1 MKSIFLT
8 IFILALLPLHA
19 MAESRS
25 IAIEV
30 YQSTNNNIE
39 LSIYSEVDNENRK
52 NISIDE
58 AIEILENAT
67 GWGSIVYVAIIVDGV
82 EIYEYIDVIQ
92 TIAENPWLFLSLLKD
107 KRGFGYH
114 ILEYYGIEQG
124 TPAE

>member
-1 MKSIFLT
+1 MKKVFLS

-25 IAIEV
+25 IAIEI
-30 YQSTNNNIE
+30 YQSINNNIE
-39 LSIYSEVDNENRK
+39 LAIYSEVDNENK
-52 NISIDE
+52 KSISIEE

-82 EIYEYIDVIQ
+82 EINEYINVIQ
-92 TIAENPWLFLSLLKD
+92 TIAENPWLSLSLLKE

-124 TPAE
+124 NPSD